1 MATGTNDGF
10 YSSTQSA
17 LASAESTKLASS
29 AQEPEQEKA
38 MNWLAWVVEL
48 QNKMTVWWQKRELEE
63 RQAFKEQEEAKWA
76 ARKKET
82 HRQVHL
88 HDGIAKAEMA
98 RIRQERQEQGNAMKN
113 ELKEM
118 EEVIKSSKEEW
129 MAHGLL
135 LQEKHGYEQSKRVKQ
150 RYVCLAHQTVSIFTS
165 VT

>member
-1 MATGTNDGF
+1 
-10 YSSTQSA
+10 
-17 LASAESTKLASS
+17 
-29 AQEPEQEKA
+29 